1 MSSLPILERLEYL
14 NNEISYVN
22 VIHYDFRARGLF

>member
-14 NNEISYVN
+14 NNEISYVA
-22 VIHYDFRARGLF
+22 VIHYDFEESETI